1 MLSTTRLRQRRVGA
15 DKLDKLLEKAEKS
28 PDFTPDE
35 VDTLKKMAD
44 AWQGLEALGK
54 IAKLVKTIVVY
65 LGWLV
70 GIYFSVK
77 FVAAEWVKSV
87 R

>member
-1 MLSTTRLRQRRVGA
+1 
-15 DKLDKLLEKAEKS
+15 
-28 PDFTPDE
+28 
-35 VDTLKKMAD
+35 MAD
-44 AWQGLEALGK
+44 AWQGLEAFGK

-70 GIYFSVK
+70 GIYFSIK